1 MTTWTL
7 EHLHALEEAIAS
19 GELEIYRDGMRTQY
33 RSITELQRAYEMVR
47 NQLERDGQLQQ
58 SAVALPSVT
67 YAAFTRD

>member
-7 EHLHALEEAIAS
+7 EHLQALEEAIAS
-19 GELEIYRDGMRTQY
+19 GELEIYRDGMRVQY

-58 SAVALPSVT
+58 STATLPSVT

>member
-1 MTTWTL
+1 MTALTI

-19 GELEIYRDGMRTQY
+19 GELEIYRDGMRVQY

-47 NQLERDGQLQQ
+47 NQLERTGQLQP
-58 SAVALPSVT
+58 AAAALPSVT